1 MSKHFHTILTHY
13 YKKDRSMTKTFKQ
26 FREDCNNAIENLMLE
41 AKGFGDIAKRR
52 RESKKKRQEY
62 IDKRTAKVKKL
73 KRLPNHWSGLE

>member
-13 YKKDRSMTKTFKQ
+13 YKEGSLMKTFKQ

-41 AKGFGDIAKRR
+41 AKGFGDIAKQR
-52 RESKKKRQEY
+52 RESKKRRQEY

-73 KRLPNHWSGLE
+73 RRMPLHWSGLE